1 MPLTLGQFSQRLTS
15 SGVMSAD
22 DLRDWLSALPNDKR
36 PSDGEQMAREL
47 VKQKQLTAHQASTIY
62 SGKGSSLV
70 LGNYVVLDKLGQ
82 GGMGVVL
89 KAEHRRMARVVAIK
103 VMSPAALKSPEMVK
117 RFHREVQAAAKLE
130 HPNIVTA
137 HDADEVNGTHFLV
150 MQFVDGDDLSAVV
163 KKNGALPLDRAVDCI
178 LQAARGL
185 EFAHRQGVIH
195 RDIKP
200 HNLLLSKEGVVK
212 VLDMG
217 LARIEEP
224 MGSTREAT
232 LTSTGAVMGTI
243 DYMSPEQALD
253 TKTADA
259 RSDIYS
265 LGCTLFYLLT
275 GDVPFP
281 ADTMMKR
288 LLAHREAPIP
298 SLMDAVRRLGLR
310 PDLDFSAGRDGVPT
324 YARIDFVFQRMVA
337 KKPQD
342 RYGSMTEVI
351 ADLQRCVT
359 AQMSP
364 ALAVSAP
371 SQDAEFN
378 EFLRRMSD
386 SDHSQSPAG
395 ATAAVAS
402 AERTILLP
410 STSPLVPVDA
420 ATAEWKEGVSDTD
433 PNALSG
439 AKKSKRPRRSR
450 GRVPSAKAKLIA
462 AGVFAVVAVVGL
474 TLWLG
479 PSSSLT
485 DGSGQ
490 TADNSTNKTDSAKA
504 TPKSN
509 SSKSD
514 PSPVAKSTTKPSS
527 QGKPSGDA
535 AGARSALA
543 MNGAG
548 DYVELAGLPE
558 LAAPLTMEAWV
569 EPTDSQ
575 KGHLIFVG
583 APLWTTLAIN
593 DGVWMMSV
601 MRKDRSFSVSKSSQ
615 PVAANRKVHV
625 AGCWDGQKAT
635 LFVDGKR
642 MYGTAT
648 AQGFEWPGLRQT
660 YLGRNTTVG
669 SPGVIGKLFGVRL
682 SKSVRYTDDFSPAQT
697 WTTDANT
704 VALYQCDEGSG
715 TALKDSSKAGRHGKI
730 VGAKWT
736 TADRPSDADWIELF
750 NGKDL
755 SGWKEMGV
763 KFWSVTNGVIVGKT
777 TSNSG
782 WLMSERVYGDYE
794 LELEYKLSP
803 GSNSGLFLRAWP
815 EGNISGNQF
824 REIQLLDDEAP
835 AFTSLGRER
844 RTGSIFGMVAP
855 QTTPKVPANQWHRVR
870 VNLQGQQ
877 VQVSINGIEVL
888 KHTLND
894 LPPLGRIGLQL
905 YPTQVEFRNIRVRPL
920 DSATG
925 SR

>member
-15 SGVMSAD
+15 SGVMAAD
-22 DLRDWLSALPNDKR
+22 DLRDWLSALPIDKR

-47 VKQKQLTAHQASTIY
+47 VKQKRLTAHQAQAIY
-62 SGKGSSLV
+62 ANKGSTLV
-70 LGNYVVLDKLGQ
+70 FGNYVVLDKLGQ

-224 MGSTREAT
+224 MGSTREAS
-232 LTSTGAVMGTI
+232 LTNTGAVMGTI

-265 LGCTLFYLLT
+265 LGCTLFYLVT
-275 GDVPFP
+275 GEVPFP

-288 LLAHREAPIP
+288 LLTHREAPIP
-298 SLMDAVRRLGLR
+298 SLVGDAGQFGSEAGSLR
-310 PDLDFSAGRDGVPT
+310 
-324 YARIDFVFQRMVA
+324 YAVNAIFQRMVA
-337 KKPQD
+337 KTTQD

-351 ADLQRCVT
+351 ADLQRCLT
-359 AQMSP
+359 SP
-364 ALAVSAP
+364 VSAAPAVSAP
-371 SQDAEFN
+371 SQDADFN
-378 EFLRRMSD
+378 EFLRRISESD
-386 SDHSQSPAG
+386 RSRSPAG
-395 ATAAVAS
+395 STSPVAS
-402 AERTILLP
+402 AERTIVLP
-410 STSPLVPVDA
+410 SSPPLVSRDA
-420 ATAEWKEGVSDTD
+420 ATAEWKGGVSDTD
-433 PNALSG
+433 PNTLSG
-439 AKKSKRPRRSR
+439 VKKPKRSRRSR
-450 GRVPSAKAKLIA
+450 GRMPSAKAKLIA
-462 AGVFAVVAVVGL
+462 TGIIGVVAVVGL
-474 TLWLG
+474 TLWWW
-479 PSSSLT
+479 PSSSPT
-485 DGSGQ
+485 DGTGQ
-490 TADNSTNKTDSAKA
+490 TADNSTSEPDSAKA
-504 TPKSN
+504 TSSSN
-509 SSKSD
+509 SSKTD
-514 PSPVAKSTTKPSS
+514 RSPVAKSTTKPSS
-527 QGKPSGDA
+527 KGKPSGDA
-535 AGARSALA
+535 VNARAALA

-548 DYVELAGLPE
+548 DYVEILGLPE
-558 LAAPLTMEAWV
+558 LAAPLTLEAWV
-569 EPTDSQ
+569 EPTQSR

-583 APLWTTLAIN
+583 APLWTTLELH
-593 DGVWMMSV
+593 DGYWMMSV
-601 MRKDRSFSVSKSSQ
+601 IRKDRSVSISRSQ
-615 PVAANRKVHV
+615 EPVTVDRKVHV
-625 AGCWDGQKAT
+625 AGCWDGLKAT
-635 LFVDGKR
+635 LFVDGRR
-642 MYGTAT
+642 MYGTAS
-648 AQGFEWPGLRQT
+648 AQGFDWPGLRQA
-660 YLGRNTTVG
+660 YLGRNTTDG
-669 SPGVIGKLFGVRL
+669 SPGVVGKLFGVRL

-704 VALYQCDEGSG
+704 VALYPCDEGSG
-715 TALKDSSKAGRHGKI
+715 TVLKDSSKAGRHGKI

-736 TADRPSDADWIELF
+736 TADRPSVVDWIELF

-755 SGWKEMGV
+755 ANWKPMG
-763 KFWSVTNGVIVGKT
+763 FNGWSVTNGVIFGKT

-794 LELEYKLSP
+794 LELDYKIGS

-824 REIQLLDDEAP
+824 REIQLLDDKAS
-835 AFTSLGRER
+835 AFSSLGRER
-844 RTGSIFGMVAP
+844 RTGSVFGMVAP

-870 VNLQGQQ
+870 VHLQGQQ
-877 VQVSINGIEVL
+877 VQVAINGVDIL

-905 YPTQVEFRNIRVRPL
+905 YPTQVEFRNIRVRLL